1 MNETKRFSTRT
12 MTDLDEE
19 RIRREL
25 KPDWKQ
31 RLNTPQVRTSAV
43 RLLTASALFMVTVR
57 LLNGRSQRL
66 IERDQV
72 EKTVNVRKQQLQ
84 QPSLWIDAVD
94 RRLASSSLSPA
105 RRAQV
110 LDVVR
115 RVGERNEQPVK

>member
-1 MNETKRFSTRT
+1 
-12 MTDLDEE
+12 MTDLEEE

-25 KPDWKQ
+25 KPTWQQ
-31 RLNTPQVRTSAV
+31 RLNTPQVRTSAMRV
-43 RLLTASALFMVTVR
+43 LTASALFMVTVR

-72 EKTVNVRKQQLQ
+72 EKTVNVRQQQLQ

-94 RRLASSSLSPA
+94 RRLATSALSPA
-105 RRAQV
+105 RRAQL

-115 RVGERNEQPVK
+115 RVAEQQTEAPMK